1 MPTLYGAF
9 GSPFVR
15 KALVALAE
23 KGIAF
28 DHEQVI
34 PINVS
39 AEYKKLS
46 PLGKIPAYRD
56 GDRSL
61 CDSSVIIAYLEKIKP
76 EPPLYPSDAYD
87 YARALWYEE
96 YGDSGLAPIMGF
108 KVFFPKIVAPR
119 FLNRQPDLA
128 AIQKV
133 VDEELPPMFDYLEG
147 EIAGK
152 EWLVGNRFSIADIG
166 VATQF
171 VNLNLAGYSVDPKRW
186 PKLTAYLGKVH
197 GRPSFKAVIDKEK
210 AAFGG

>member
-1 MPTLYGAF
+1 MPKLYGAF

-15 KALVALAE
+15 KVLVALAE

-39 AEYKKLS
+39 AEYKKIS
-46 PLGKIPAYRD
+46 PLGKIPAFRD
-56 GDRSL
+56 GDRTL
-61 CDSSVIIAYLEKIKP
+61 ADSSVIIAYLERIKP

-96 YGDSGLAPIMGF
+96 YGDSGLAPIMGS

-128 AIQKV
+128 AIQNV
-133 VDEELPPMFDYLEG
+133 VDQELPPMFDYLEG

-171 VNLNLAGYSVDPKRW
+171 VNLNLAGYSVDAKRW

-210 AAFGG
+210 AAFGA